1 MRAVLARPSEG
12 RVSLR
17 PRWKR
22 SGDPTDYGAS
32 PGRRGQDQLSEQLD
46 NDHPTPHVRRPLL
59 GRILGEKFNLLDS
72 KLEEALA
79 YQQEK
84 GGLLGEVLLH
94 LRLLREEHVLEA
106 LAHQFE
112 IAWMPQL
119 ETTHVDHELI
129 KKVPIAFCRRYRVLP
144 LRYEEGAILT
154 ASTDPLETVAL
165 DDLRL
170 LLGKPI
176 KPVLTTSVVLLAC
189 LNRAYDEIANP
200 AGAEQV
206 MEDIAANQSLDQ
218 LAHELDEPQD
228 LLDATDEAPII
239 RLVNSVLF
247 QAVRQRASDIH
258 FESFERGLVVRY
270 RIDGVL
276 YPVLTPPKHLQA
288 SIIAR
293 LKIMAGL
300 NIAEKRLP
308 QDGRFAIRTS
318 GKDVDLRVSVLP
330 TSHGERV
337 VLRLLEKENRLLN
350 LSEMGFSK
358 DRLAVIH
365 QLIQL
370 AHGIIL
376 VTGPTGSGKTT
387 TLYAALSHIN
397 APDKNI
403 ITVEDPVEYQ
413 LLGIGQMQ
421 VNPKINLSFAAGLRS
436 ILRQDPDVIMIGE
449 IRDRET
455 AEIAIHAS
463 LTGHLVFSTLHTND
477 AASAATRLI
486 DMGIEPFLV
495 ASSVVAVLA
504 QRLLRRI
511 CPDCKRPYAPS
522 EDELSRLDVAPG
534 SDVTLYRGAGCAACS
549 QTGYRGRTGIFEL
562 MVLNDEIRRL
572 IGGKA
577 DSTAIKHAALANGM
591 VTLKQEGTERVLQ
604 GQTTLEEVMRITQQE
619 IDV

>member
-1 MRAVLARPSEG
+1 MAN
-12 RVSLR
+12 
-17 PRWKR
+17 
-22 SGDPTDYGAS
+22 
-32 PGRRGQDQLSEQLD
+32 LSEPD
-46 NDHPTPHVRRPLL
+46 RMESNYGKPLL
-59 GRILGEKFNLLDS
+59 GRILGDKFNLPS
-72 KLEEALA
+72 AKLEEALA
-79 YQQEK
+79 YQREK
-84 GGLLGEVLLH
+84 GGRLGEALLH
-94 LRLLREEHVLEA
+94 LRALREEELLEG
-106 LAHQFE
+106 LAIQFGLP
-112 IAWMPQL
+112 WMPQL
-119 ETTHVDHELI
+119 DSTAIDHELI

-144 LRYEEGAILT
+144 LRHEGGVILV

-170 LLGKPI
+170 LLGKPV
-176 KPVLTTSVVLLAC
+176 KSVLTTGVSLLAR
-189 LNRAYDEIANP
+189 LNQIYDEAASP
-200 AGAEQV
+200 AGAEEV
-206 MEDIAANQSLDQ
+206 MEDIAASESLDQ

-276 YPVLTPPKHLQA
+276 YPVLTPPKRLQA

-293 LKIMAGL
+293 IKIMAGL

-358 DRLAVIH
+358 DRLSAIH

-421 VNPKINLSFAAGLRS
+421 VNPKINLSFATGLRS

-511 CPDCKRPYAPS
+511 CPDCKRSYQAS
-522 EDELSRLDVAPG
+522 AEELSRLDLAPG
-534 SDVTLYRGAGCAACS
+534 TAVTLYRGAGCAACS

-562 MVLNDEIRRL
+562 MIFDDDIRRL

-577 DSTAIKHAALANGM
+577 DSTAIKQAAVAKGM
-591 VTLKQEGTERVLQ
+591 VTLKQEGAERVLQ
-604 GQTTLEEVMRITQQE
+604 GHTTLEEVMRITQQE
-619 IDV
+619 IEV

>member
-1 MRAVLARPSEG
+1 MH
-12 RVSLR
+12 
-17 PRWKR
+17 
-22 SGDPTDYGAS
+22 DT
-32 PGRRGQDQLSEQLD
+32 PG
-46 NDHPTPHVRRPLL
+46 RPLL
-59 GRILGEKFNLLDS
+59 GAILEQKFGLPEA
-72 KLEEALA
+72 KL
-79 YQQEK
+79 
-84 GGLLGEVLLH
+84 
-94 LRLLREEHVLEA
+94 LEA
-106 LAHQFE
+106 LNIQQNKGGRLGEILLRLRAIEEDHLVQALALQFE
-112 IAWMPQL
+112 LPWLPQL
-119 ETTHVDHELI
+119 EVSQIDQEWI
-129 KKVPIAFCRRYRVLP
+129 KKVPIHFARRYRVLP
-144 LRYEEGAILT
+144 LKAEEGSVVVAT
-154 ASTDPLETVAL
+154 TDPLETAPL

-170 LLGKPI
+170 LLGLPV
-176 KPVLTTSVVLLAC
+176 KPVLTSGISLLAC
-189 LNRAYDEIANP
+189 LNRVYDEAASP

-206 MEDIAANQSLDQ
+206 MEDIAASENLDQ
-218 LAHELDEPQD
+218 LAYALDEPQD

-293 LKIMAGL
+293 LKILAGL

-308 QDGRFAIRTS
+308 QDGRFAIRTA

-330 TSHGERV
+330 TAHGERV
-337 VLRLLEKENRLLN
+337 VLRLLEKENKLLN
-350 LSEMGFSK
+350 LSEMGFSGE
-358 DRLAVIH
+358 RLGVIQ

-370 AHGIIL
+370 SHGILL

-387 TLYAALSHIN
+387 TLYAALSQIN

-403 ITVEDPVEYQ
+403 ITVEDPIEYQ

-421 VNPKINLSFAAGLRS
+421 VNPKINLTFAAGLRS

-504 QRLLRRI
+504 QRLVRKV
-511 CPDCKRPYAPS
+511 CKECRQAYHP
-522 EDELSRLDVAPG
+522 EDEELIRLGIVPPK
-534 SDVTLYRGAGCAACS
+534 TRPTFYRGAGCPACS
-549 QTGYRGRTGIFEL
+549 QTGYRGRTGIYEL
-562 MVLNDEIRRL
+562 LVMDDEIRRL
-572 IGGKA
+572 IGMKA
-577 DSTAIKHAALANGM
+577 DASAIKQAAVTKGM
-591 VTLKQEGTERVLQ
+591 ITLKDEGADKVFH
-604 GQTTLEEVMRITQQE
+604 GITTTEEVMRITQQE
-619 IDV
+619 VDI

>member
-1 MRAVLARPSEG
+1 MSEQDEPQRPN
-12 RVSLR
+12 VSVTR
-17 PRWKR
+17 PRLGEILREKFH
-22 SGDPTDYGAS
+22 
-32 PGRRGQDQLSEQLD
+32 LSEL
-46 NDHPTPHVRRPLL
+46 
-59 GRILGEKFNLLDS
+59 

-84 GGLLGEVLLH
+84 GGRLGEVLLH
-94 LRLLREEHVLEA
+94 LRILREEQVLEA
-106 LAHQFE
+106 LAQQFDMTW
-112 IAWMPQL
+112 IPHL
-119 ETTHVDHELI
+119 DSTHVDHEVI

-144 LRYEEGAILT
+144 MRDENGAILT
-154 ASTDPLETVAL
+154 ASSDPLETVAM

-176 KPVLTTSVVLLAC
+176 VPVLTSTVALLAR
-189 LNRAYDEIANP
+189 LNRAYDDIANP
-200 AGAEQV
+200 AGAEEV
-206 MEDIAANQSLDQ
+206 MEDIAANESLDQ

-308 QDGRFAIRTS
+308 QDGRFAIRTA

-358 DRLAVIH
+358 DRLVVIH

-387 TLYAALSHIN
+387 TLYAALTHIN
-397 APDKNI
+397 SPDKNI

-413 LLGIGQMQ
+413 LLGVGQMQ
-421 VNPKINLSFAAGLRS
+421 VNPKINLTFAAGLRS

-511 CPDCKRPYAPS
+511 CPDCKRPYRAS
-522 EDELSRLDVAPG
+522 EDELSRLDLPPG
-534 SDVTLYRGAGCAACS
+534 SAVTLYRGAGCAACS

-562 MVLNDEIRRL
+562 MVLDDDIRRL

-577 DSTAIKHAALANGM
+577 DSTAIKQTAIAKGM
-591 VTLKQEGTERVLQ
+591 VTLKQEGAERVIQ
-604 GQTTLEEVMRITQQE
+604 GHTTLEEVMRITQQE
-619 IDV
+619 IDVD

>member
-1 MRAVLARPSEG
+1 MDVKSTTDMNDAPVPSG
-12 RVSLR
+12 
-17 PRWKR
+17 
-22 SGDPTDYGAS
+22 YG
-32 PGRRGQDQLSEQLD
+32 
-46 NDHPTPHVRRPLL
+46 RPLL
-59 GRILGEKFNLLDS
+59 GRILGDKFNLLES

-79 YQQEK
+79 YQREK
-84 GGLLGEVLLH
+84 GGRLGEVLLH
-94 LRLLREEHVLEA
+94 LRLLREEELLEGLA
-106 LAHQFE
+106 LQFE
-112 IAWMPQL
+112 LPWVPQL
-119 ETTHVDHELI
+119 ETTNVDHEMI
-129 KKVPIAFCRRYRVLP
+129 KKVPIGFCRRYRVLP
-144 LRYEEGAILT
+144 LRHEEGSIIVAT
-154 ASTDPLETVAL
+154 TDPLETVAL

-176 KPVLTTSVVLLAC
+176 KPVLTTGVALLAC
-189 LNRAYDEIANP
+189 LNRVYDEVASP

-206 MEDIAANQSLDQ
+206 MEDIAASENLDQ

-308 QDGRFAIRTS
+308 QDGRFAIRTA

-350 LSEMGFSK
+350 LTEMGFSGE
-358 DRLAVIH
+358 RLSAIH

-387 TLYAALSHIN
+387 TLYAALSQIN

-504 QRLLRRI
+504 QRLLRKI
-511 CPDCKRPYAPS
+511 CPECKRPYKAS
-522 EDELSRLDVAPG
+522 AEELSRLELPPSSSA
-534 SDVTLYRGAGCAACS
+534 TLYRGAGCAACS

-562 MVLNDEIRRL
+562 LVLDDEVRRL
-572 IGGKA
+572 IGAKA
-577 DSTAIKHAALANGM
+577 DSSAIKQAAIAKGM
-591 VTLKQEGTERVLQ
+591 VTLKQEGAEKVVQ

-619 IDV
+619 IEI

>member
-1 MRAVLARPSEG
+1 MQ
-12 RVSLR
+12 
-17 PRWKR
+17 
-22 SGDPTDYGAS
+22 DN
-32 PGRRGQDQLSEQLD
+32 PG
-46 NDHPTPHVRRPLL
+46 RPLL
-59 GRILGEKFNLLDS
+59 GAILEHKFALPEA
-72 KLEEALA
+72 KL
-79 YQQEK
+79 
-84 GGLLGEVLLH
+84 
-94 LRLLREEHVLEA
+94 LEA
-106 LAHQFE
+106 LNIQQNKGGRLGEILIRLRAIDEDQLTQALALQFE
-112 IAWMPQL
+112 LPWLPQL
-119 ETTHVDHELI
+119 EVSQVDQEWI
-129 KKVPIAFCRRYRVLP
+129 KKVPIHFARRYRVLP
-144 LRYEEGAILT
+144 LKAEEGSVVVAT
-154 ASTDPLETVAL
+154 TDPLETAPL

-170 LLGKPI
+170 LFGLPV
-176 KPVLTTSVVLLAC
+176 KPVLTSGISLLAC
-189 LNRAYDEIANP
+189 LNRVYDEAASP

-206 MEDIAANQSLDQ
+206 MEDIAAAENLDQ
-218 LAHELDEPQD
+218 LAYALDEPQD

-239 RLVNSVLF
+239 RLINSVLF

-293 LKIMAGL
+293 LKILAGL

-308 QDGRFAIRTS
+308 QDGRFTIRTA

-330 TSHGERV
+330 TAHGERV
-337 VLRLLEKENRLLN
+337 VLRLLEKENKLLN
-350 LSEMGFSK
+350 LSEMGFSS
-358 DRLAVIH
+358 DRLGVIQ

-370 AHGIIL
+370 THGIIL

-387 TLYAALSHIN
+387 TLYAALSQIN

-403 ITVEDPVEYQ
+403 ITVEDPIEYQ
-413 LLGIGQMQ
+413 LLGVGQMQ
-421 VNPKINLSFAAGLRS
+421 VNPKINLTFAAGLRS

-504 QRLLRRI
+504 QRLVRKV
-511 CPDCKRPYAPS
+511 CKDCRQAYHP
-522 EDELSRLDVAPG
+522 EDEELIRLGIVPPK
-534 SDVTLYRGAGCAACS
+534 TRPTFYRGTGCAACS
-549 QTGYRGRTGIFEL
+549 QTGYRGRTGIYEL
-562 MVLNDEIRRL
+562 LVMDDEVRRL
-572 IGGKA
+572 IGAKA
-577 DSTAIKHAALANGM
+577 DATAIKQVAVAKGM
-591 VTLKQEGTERVLQ
+591 ITLKDDGADKVFH
-604 GQTTLEEVMRITQQE
+604 GVTTTEEVMRITQQE
-619 IDV
+619 VEI

>member
-1 MRAVLARPSEG
+1 
-12 RVSLR
+12 
-17 PRWKR
+17 
-22 SGDPTDYGAS
+22 
-32 PGRRGQDQLSEQLD
+32 
-46 NDHPTPHVRRPLL
+46 L
-59 GRILGEKFNLLDS
+59 GRILGDKFNLPSS

-79 YQQEK
+79 YQREK
-84 GGLLGEVLLH
+84 GGRLGEALLH
-94 LRLLREEHVLEA
+94 LRALREEELLEG
-106 LAHQFE
+106 LAIQFE
-112 IAWMPQL
+112 LPWMPQL
-119 ETTHVDHELI
+119 DSASVDHELI
-129 KKVPIAFCRRYRVLP
+129 RKVPIAFCRRYRVLP
-144 LRYEEGAILT
+144 LRHEGGIILV
-154 ASTDPLETVAL
+154 AFTDPLETVAL

-170 LLGKPI
+170 LLGKPV
-176 KPVLTTSVVLLAC
+176 KPVLTTGVSLLAR
-189 LNRAYDEIANP
+189 LNHVYDEAASP
-200 AGAEQV
+200 AGAEEV
-206 MEDIAANQSLDQ
+206 MEDIAASESLDQ

-276 YPVLTPPKHLQA
+276 YPVLTPPKRLQA

-293 LKIMAGL
+293 MKIMAGL

-308 QDGRFAIRTS
+308 QDGRFAIRTA

-350 LSEMGFSK
+350 LSEMGFPK
-358 DRLAVIH
+358 ERLSAIH

-421 VNPKINLSFAAGLRS
+421 VNPKINLTFATGLRS

-511 CPDCKRPYAPS
+511 CPDCKRSYRPS
-522 EDELSRLDVAPG
+522 GEELSRLDLPPDSG
-534 SDVTLYRGAGCAACS
+534 IMLYRGAGCAACS

-562 MVLNDEIRRL
+562 MVFDDDIRRL

-577 DSTAIKHAALANGM
+577 DSTAIKQAAVAKGM
-591 VTLKQEGTERVLQ
+591 VTLKQEGIERVLH
-604 GQTTLEEVMRITQQE
+604 GHTTLEEVMRITQQE
-619 IDV
+619 IEV

>member
-1 MRAVLARPSEG
+1 MQNN
-12 RVSLR
+12 
-17 PRWKR
+17 
-22 SGDPTDYGAS
+22 
-32 PGRRGQDQLSEQLD
+32 PG
-46 NDHPTPHVRRPLL
+46 RPLL
-59 GRILGEKFNLLDS
+59 GAILEQKFALPEA
-72 KLEEALA
+72 KL
-79 YQQEK
+79 
-84 GGLLGEVLLH
+84 
-94 LRLLREEHVLEA
+94 LEA
-106 LAHQFE
+106 LNIQQNKGGRLGEILIRLRAIEEDQLIQALAFQFE
-112 IAWMPQL
+112 LPWLPQL
-119 ETTHVDHELI
+119 EAGQVDQEWI
-129 KKVPIAFCRRYRVLP
+129 KKVPIHFARRYRVLP
-144 LRYEEGAILT
+144 LKTEEGSVIVAT
-154 ASTDPLETVAL
+154 TDPLETVPL

-170 LLGKPI
+170 LLGLPVKPI
-176 KPVLTTSVVLLAC
+176 LTSGISLLAC
-189 LNRAYDEIANP
+189 LNRVYDEAASP
-200 AGAEQV
+200 AGAEKV
-206 MEDIAANQSLDQ
+206 MEDIAANDNLEQ
-218 LAHELDEPQD
+218 LAYALDEPQD

-293 LKIMAGL
+293 LKILAGL

-308 QDGRFAIRTS
+308 QDGRFTIRTA

-330 TSHGERV
+330 TAHGERV
-337 VLRLLEKENRLLN
+337 VLRLLEKENKLLN
-350 LSEMGFSK
+350 LSEMGFSA
-358 DRLAVIH
+358 DRLGVIQ

-370 AHGIIL
+370 SHGIIL

-387 TLYAALSHIN
+387 TLYAALSQIN

-403 ITVEDPVEYQ
+403 ITVEDPIEYQ

-421 VNPKINLSFAAGLRS
+421 VNPKINLTFAAGLRS

-504 QRLLRRI
+504 QRLVRRV
-511 CPDCKRPYAPS
+511 CKDCRQAYPPDDEELIRLGIVPPKARPMF
-522 EDELSRLDVAPG
+522 
-534 SDVTLYRGAGCAACS
+534 YRGTGCAACS
-549 QTGYRGRTGIFEL
+549 QTGYRGRTGIYEL
-562 MVLNDEIRRL
+562 LVMDDEIRRL
-572 IGGKA
+572 IGAKA
-577 DSTAIKHAALANGM
+577 DSTAIKQAAVSKGM
-591 VTLKQEGTERVLQ
+591 ITLKDDGADKVFH
-604 GQTTLEEVMRITQQE
+604 GITTTEEVMRITQQE
-619 IDV
+619 VEI

>member
-1 MRAVLARPSEG
+1 MQ
-12 RVSLR
+12 
-17 PRWKR
+17 
-22 SGDPTDYGAS
+22 DN
-32 PGRRGQDQLSEQLD
+32 PG
-46 NDHPTPHVRRPLL
+46 RPLL
-59 GRILGEKFNLLDS
+59 GAILEKKFGLPEA
-72 KLEEALA
+72 KL
-79 YQQEK
+79 
-84 GGLLGEVLLH
+84 
-94 LRLLREEHVLEA
+94 LEA
-106 LAHQFE
+106 LNIQQNKGGRLGEILIRLRAIDEDQLIQALALQFE
-112 IAWMPQL
+112 LPWLPQL
-119 ETTHVDHELI
+119 EVSQVDQEWI
-129 KKVPIAFCRRYRVLP
+129 KKVPIHFARRYRVLP
-144 LRYEEGAILT
+144 LKAEEGSVTVAT
-154 ASTDPLETVAL
+154 TDPLETIPL

-170 LLGKPI
+170 LLGLPVR
-176 KPVLTTSVVLLAC
+176 PVLTSGISLLAC
-189 LNRAYDEIANP
+189 LNRVYDEAASP

-206 MEDIAANQSLDQ
+206 MEDIAANENLEQ
-218 LAHELDEPQD
+218 LAYALDEPQD

-293 LKIMAGL
+293 LKILAGL

-308 QDGRFAIRTS
+308 QDGRFTIRTA

-330 TSHGERV
+330 TAHGERV
-337 VLRLLEKENRLLN
+337 VLRLLEKENKLLN
-350 LSEMGFSK
+350 LFEMGFSP
-358 DRLAVIH
+358 DRLNVIQ

-370 AHGIIL
+370 SHGIIL

-403 ITVEDPVEYQ
+403 ITVEDPIEYQ

-421 VNPKINLSFAAGLRS
+421 VNPKINLTFAAGLRS

-449 IRDRET
+449 IRDLET

-495 ASSVVAVLA
+495 SSSVVAVLA
-504 QRLLRRI
+504 QRLVRKV
-511 CPDCKRPYAPS
+511 CKNCRQAYQP
-522 EDELSRLDVAPG
+522 EDEELIRLGIVPPKMHPIF
-534 SDVTLYRGAGCAACS
+534 YRGPGCAACS
-549 QTGYRGRTGIFEL
+549 QTGYRGRTGIYEL
-562 MVLNDEIRRL
+562 MVMDDEIRRL
-572 IGGKA
+572 IGAKA
-577 DSTAIKHAALANGM
+577 DATAIKQAAIAKGM
-591 VTLKQEGTERVLQ
+591 ITLKDDGADKVFH
-604 GQTTLEEVMRITQQE
+604 GITTTEEVMRITQQDVE
-619 IDV
+619 I

>member
-1 MRAVLARPSEG
+1 MQNN
-12 RVSLR
+12 
-17 PRWKR
+17 
-22 SGDPTDYGAS
+22 SG
-32 PGRRGQDQLSEQLD
+32 
-46 NDHPTPHVRRPLL
+46 RPLL
-59 GRILGEKFNLLDS
+59 GAILEQQFALPEA
-72 KLEEALA
+72 KL
-79 YQQEK
+79 
-84 GGLLGEVLLH
+84 
-94 LRLLREEHVLEA
+94 LEA
-106 LAHQFE
+106 LNIQQNKGGRLGEILIRLRAIDEDQLIQALAFQFDLP
-112 IAWMPQL
+112 WLPQL
-119 ETTHVDHELI
+119 EAGQVDQEWI
-129 KKVPIAFCRRYRVLP
+129 KKVPIHFARRYRVLP
-144 LRYEEGAILT
+144 LKAEEGSVIVAT
-154 ASTDPLETVAL
+154 TDPLETMPL

-170 LLGKPI
+170 LLGLPVKPI
-176 KPVLTTSVVLLAC
+176 LTSGISLLAC
-189 LNRAYDEIANP
+189 LNRVYDEAASP

-206 MEDIAANQSLDQ
+206 MEDIAANENLEQ
-218 LAHELDEPQD
+218 LAYTLDEPQD

-239 RLVNSVLF
+239 RLINSVLF

-293 LKIMAGL
+293 LKILAGL

-308 QDGRFAIRTS
+308 QDGRFTIRTA

-330 TSHGERV
+330 TAHGERV
-337 VLRLLEKENRLLN
+337 VLRLLEKENKLLI
-350 LSEMGFSK
+350 LSEMGFSA
-358 DRLAVIH
+358 DRLSTIQ

-370 AHGIIL
+370 THGIIL

-387 TLYAALSHIN
+387 TLYAALSQIN

-403 ITVEDPVEYQ
+403 ITVEDPIEYQ

-421 VNPKINLSFAAGLRS
+421 VNPKINLTFAAGLRS

-504 QRLLRRI
+504 QRLVRRV
-511 CPDCKRPYAPS
+511 CKDCRQAYHPD
-522 EDELSRLDVAPG
+522 DEELIRLGIVPPK
-534 SDVTLYRGAGCAACS
+534 TPPTFYRGTGCAACS
-549 QTGYRGRTGIFEL
+549 QTGYRGRTGIYEL
-562 MVLNDEIRRL
+562 LVMDDEVRRL
-572 IGGKA
+572 IGAKA
-577 DSTAIKHAALANGM
+577 DSTAIKQAAISKGM
-591 VTLKQEGTERVLQ
+591 ITLKDDGADKVFH
-604 GQTTLEEVMRITQQE
+604 GITTTEEVMRITQQE
-619 IDV
+619 VEI

>member
-1 MRAVLARPSEG
+1 MSESVTHDQGPS
-12 RVSLR
+12 S
-17 PRWKR
+17 
-22 SGDPTDYGAS
+22 YG
-32 PGRRGQDQLSEQLD
+32 
-46 NDHPTPHVRRPLL
+46 RPLL
-59 GRILGEKFNLLDS
+59 GRILSDTFNLPSAKLD
-72 KLEEALA
+72 EALA
-79 YQQEK
+79 YQREK
-84 GGLLGEVLLH
+84 GGRLGEVLVRLH
-94 LRLLREEHVLEA
+94 MLREEELLEG
-106 LAHQFE
+106 LAQQFE
-112 IAWMPQL
+112 LPWAPQL
-119 ETTHVDHELI
+119 ESTQIDHELI

-144 LRYEEGAILT
+144 LRHENGTILV
-154 ASTDPLETVAL
+154 ASSDPLETVAF

-170 LLGKPI
+170 LLGTPI
-176 KPVLTTSVVLLAC
+176 TPVLTTGVSLLAC
-189 LNRAYDEIANP
+189 LNRAYDEIASP
-200 AGAEQV
+200 TGAEKV
-206 MEDIAANQSLDQ
+206 MEDIAASESLDQ

-276 YPVLTPPKHLQA
+276 YPVLTPPKHLQP

-350 LSEMGFSK
+350 LSEMGFSGE
-358 DRLAVIH
+358 RLSAIH

-370 AHGIIL
+370 AHGIVL

-511 CPDCKRPYAPS
+511 CSDCKRPYNAS
-522 EDELSRLDVAPG
+522 ADELDRLGLPPG
-534 SDVTLYRGAGCAACS
+534 TNQTLYRGAGCPACS

-562 MVLNDEIRRL
+562 MILDDEIRRL
-572 IGGKA
+572 IGTKA
-577 DSTAIKHAALANGM
+577 DSSAIKQAAIANGM
-591 VTLKQEGTERVLQ
+591 VTLKQEGAERVIQ
-604 GQTTLEEVMRITQQE
+604 GHTTMEEVMRITQQE
-619 IDV
+619 IEV

>member
-1 MRAVLARPSEG
+1 
-12 RVSLR
+12 VSR
-17 PRWKR
+17 INEK
-22 SGDPTDYGAS
+22 G
-32 PGRRGQDQLSEQLD
+32 PGKPQRNEKPVTKQ
-46 NDHPTPHVRRPLL
+46 TPVTRPLL
-59 GRILGEKFNLLDS
+59 GAILEQKFGLS
-72 KLEEALA
+72 EAKL
-79 YQQEK
+79 
-84 GGLLGEVLLH
+84 
-94 LRLLREEHVLEA
+94 LEA
-106 LAHQFE
+106 LNIQQTKGGRLGEALLKIRAIEEDLLLQALAMQFE
-112 IAWMPQL
+112 MPWL
-119 ETTHVDHELI
+119 PHLDVAHINHEWI
-129 KKVPIAFCRRYRVLP
+129 KKVPIHFARRYRVLP
-144 LRYEEGAILT
+144 LKVDDGAIIVAT
-154 ASTDPLETVAL
+154 TDPLETAAL

-170 LLGKPI
+170 LLGMPI
-176 KPVLTTSVVLLAC
+176 KAVLTGAMSLMSC
-189 LNRAYDEIANP
+189 LNRAYDEAASP
-200 AGAEQV
+200 TGAEEV
-206 MEDIAANQSLDQ
+206 MEDIAASENLDKI
-218 LAHELDEPQD
+218 AHELDEPQD

-276 YPVLTPPKHLQA
+276 YPILTPPKHLQS

-293 LKIMAGL
+293 LKIMAAL

-308 QDGRFAIRTS
+308 QDGRFAIRTA

-350 LSEMGFSK
+350 LSEMGFSPE
-358 DRLAVIH
+358 RLHTIQ
-365 QLIQL
+365 QLIRL
-370 AHGIIL
+370 THGILL

-387 TLYAALSHIN
+387 TLYAALSEIN

-421 VNPKINLSFAAGLRS
+421 VNPKINLTFAAGLRS

-504 QRLLRRI
+504 QRLIRKV
-511 CPDCKRPYAPS
+511 CPDCKQAYQPD
-522 EDELSRLDVAPG
+522 DEELIRLGVVPG
-534 SDVTLYRGAGCAACS
+534 KTKPTFYRGVGCPACT
-549 QTGYRGRTGIFEL
+549 QTGYRGRTGIHEL
-562 MVLNDEIRRL
+562 LVLDDEVRRL
-572 IGGKA
+572 IGNKA
-577 DSTAIKHAALANGM
+577 DAAAIRQAAVSRGM
-591 VTLKQEGTERVLQ
+591 VLLKEEAAEKIFAGI
-604 GQTTLEEVMRITQQE
+604 TTTEEVMRMTQQE
-619 IDV
+619 VEV

>member
-1 MRAVLARPSEG
+1 M
-12 RVSLR
+12 
-17 PRWKR
+17 
-22 SGDPTDYGAS
+22 
-32 PGRRGQDQLSEQLD
+32 QDNLG
-46 NDHPTPHVRRPLL
+46 RPLL
-59 GRILGEKFNLLDS
+59 GAILEQKFALS
-72 KLEEALA
+72 EAKL
-79 YQQEK
+79 
-84 GGLLGEVLLH
+84 
-94 LRLLREEHVLEA
+94 LEA
-106 LAHQFE
+106 LNIQQNKGGRLGEILIRLHVIDEDQLTQALALQFE
-112 IAWMPQL
+112 LPWLPQL
-119 ETTHVDHELI
+119 EASQVDQEWI
-129 KKVPIAFCRRYRVLP
+129 KKVPIHFARRYRVLP
-144 LRYEEGAILT
+144 LKAEEGSVVVAT
-154 ASTDPLETVAL
+154 TDPLETMPL

-170 LLGKPI
+170 LLGLPV
-176 KPVLTTSVVLLAC
+176 KPVLTSGISLLAC
-189 LNRAYDEIANP
+189 LNQVYDEAASP
-200 AGAEQV
+200 TGAEQV
-206 MEDIAANQSLDQ
+206 MEDIAASENLEQ
-218 LAHELDEPQD
+218 LAHALDEPQD

-293 LKIMAGL
+293 LKILAGL

-308 QDGRFAIRTS
+308 QDGRFTIRTA

-330 TSHGERV
+330 TAHGERV
-337 VLRLLEKENRLLN
+337 VLRLLEKENKLLN
-350 LSEMGFSK
+350 LSEMGFSP
-358 DRLAVIH
+358 DRLGAIQ

-387 TLYAALSHIN
+387 TLYAALSQIN

-403 ITVEDPVEYQ
+403 ITVEDPIEYQ

-421 VNPKINLSFAAGLRS
+421 VNPKINLTFAAGLRS

-504 QRLLRRI
+504 QRLVRKV
-511 CPDCKRPYAPS
+511 CKDCREAYRP
-522 EDELSRLDVAPG
+522 EDEELIRLGIVPPK
-534 SDVTLYRGAGCAACS
+534 VRPTFYRGVGCAACS
-549 QTGYRGRTGIFEL
+549 QTGYRGRTGIYEL
-562 MVLNDEIRRL
+562 MVLDDEIRRL
-572 IGGKA
+572 IGAKA
-577 DSTAIKHAALANGM
+577 DATAIKQAAIGKGM
-591 VTLKQEGTERVLQ
+591 ITLKDDGADKVFH
-604 GQTTLEEVMRITQQE
+604 GVTTTEEVMRITQQE
-619 IDV
+619 VEI

>member
-1 MRAVLARPSEG
+1 
-12 RVSLR
+12 
-17 PRWKR
+17 
-22 SGDPTDYGAS
+22 
-32 PGRRGQDQLSEQLD
+32 
-46 NDHPTPHVRRPLL
+46 LL
-59 GRILGEKFNLLDS
+59 G
-72 KLEEALA
+72 
-79 YQQEK
+79 
-84 GGLLGEVLLH
+84 
-94 LRLLREEHVLEA
+94 
-106 LAHQFE
+106 
-112 IAWMPQL
+112 
-119 ETTHVDHELI
+119 
-129 KKVPIAFCRRYRVLP
+129 LP
-144 LRYEEGAILT
+144 
-154 ASTDPLETVAL
+154 V
-165 DDLRL
+165 
-170 LLGKPI
+170 
-176 KPVLTTSVVLLAC
+176 KPVLTSSLSLLAC
-189 LNRAYDEIANP
+189 LNRVYDEAASP

-206 MEDIAANQSLDQ
+206 MDDIAASESLDQ
-218 LAHELDEPQD
+218 IAHELDEPQD

-293 LKIMAGL
+293 LKIMASL

-308 QDGRFAIRTS
+308 QDGRFRIRTA

-350 LSEMGFSK
+350 LAEMGFSQ
-358 DRLAVIH
+358 DRLGIIQ

-370 AHGIIL
+370 SHGIIL

-387 TLYAALSHIN
+387 TLYAALTHIN

-413 LLGIGQMQ
+413 LLGVGQMQ
-421 VNPKINLSFAAGLRS
+421 VNPKINLTFAAGLRS

-504 QRLLRRI
+504 QRLLRQV
-511 CPDCKRPYAPS
+511 CSDCKQPYHPDDEELIRLGIVPPRVRP
-522 EDELSRLDVAPG
+522 
-534 SDVTLYRGAGCAACS
+534 TFYRGAGCPACA

-562 MVLNDEIRRL
+562 LVLDDEIRRL
-572 IGGKA
+572 IGNKA
-577 DSTAIKHAALANGM
+577 DSASIRQAAMAKGM
-591 VTLKQEGTERVLQ
+591 VTLKDEGAEKVFHGVTTTEEL
-604 GQTTLEEVMRITQQE
+604 MRITQQE
-619 IDV
+619 VEI

>member
-1 MRAVLARPSEG
+1 MSELDEHQHPT
-12 RVSLR
+12 VSVTR
-17 PRWKR
+17 PRLGEILREKFH
-22 SGDPTDYGAS
+22 
-32 PGRRGQDQLSEQLD
+32 LSEL
-46 NDHPTPHVRRPLL
+46 
-59 GRILGEKFNLLDS
+59 
-72 KLEEALA
+72 KLAEALA

-84 GGLLGEVLLH
+84 GGRLGEVLLH
-94 LRLLREEHVLEA
+94 LRILREEQVLEA
-106 LAHQFE
+106 LAQQFDMTW
-112 IAWMPQL
+112 IPHL
-119 ETTHVDHELI
+119 DSTHVDHEVI

-144 LRYEEGAILT
+144 LRDENGAILT
-154 ASTDPLETVAL
+154 ASSDPLETVAM

-176 KPVLTTSVVLLAC
+176 APVLTSTVALLAR
-189 LNRAYDEIANP
+189 LNRAYDDIANP
-200 AGAEQV
+200 AGAEEV
-206 MEDIAANQSLDQ
+206 MEDIAANESLDQ

-308 QDGRFAIRTS
+308 QDGRFAIRTA

-358 DRLAVIH
+358 ERLAVIH

-387 TLYAALSHIN
+387 TLYAALTHIN
-397 APDKNI
+397 SPDKNI

-413 LLGIGQMQ
+413 LLGVGQMQ
-421 VNPKINLSFAAGLRS
+421 VNPKINLTFAAGLRS

-511 CPDCKRPYAPS
+511 CPDCKRPYRAS
-522 EDELSRLDVAPG
+522 EDELSRLDLPPG
-534 SDVTLYRGAGCAACS
+534 SAVTLYRGAGCAACS
-549 QTGYRGRTGIFEL
+549 QTGYRGRIGIFEL
-562 MVLNDEIRRL
+562 MVLDDDIRRL

-577 DSTAIKHAALANGM
+577 DSTAIKQTAIAKGM
-591 VTLKQEGTERVLQ
+591 VTLKQEGAERVIQ

-619 IDV
+619 IDVD

>member
-1 MRAVLARPSEG
+1 MQ
-12 RVSLR
+12 
-17 PRWKR
+17 
-22 SGDPTDYGAS
+22 DN
-32 PGRRGQDQLSEQLD
+32 PG
-46 NDHPTPHVRRPLL
+46 RPLL
-59 GRILGEKFNLLDS
+59 GAILEHQFALPEA
-72 KLEEALA
+72 KL
-79 YQQEK
+79 
-84 GGLLGEVLLH
+84 
-94 LRLLREEHVLEA
+94 LEA
-106 LAHQFE
+106 LNIQQNKGGRLGEILIRLRAIDEDQLTQALALQFE
-112 IAWMPQL
+112 LPWLPQL
-119 ETTHVDHELI
+119 EISQVDQEWI
-129 KKVPIAFCRRYRVLP
+129 KKVPIHFARRYRVLP
-144 LRYEEGAILT
+144 LKAEEGSVVVAT
-154 ASTDPLETVAL
+154 TDPLETAPL

-170 LLGKPI
+170 LLGLPV
-176 KPVLTTSVVLLAC
+176 KPVLTSGISLLAC
-189 LNRAYDEIANP
+189 LNRVYDEAASP

-206 MEDIAANQSLDQ
+206 MEDIAANENLDQ
-218 LAHELDEPQD
+218 LAYALDEPQD

-239 RLVNSVLF
+239 RLINSVLF

-293 LKIMAGL
+293 LKILAGL

-308 QDGRFAIRTS
+308 QDGRFTIRTA

-330 TSHGERV
+330 TAHGERV
-337 VLRLLEKENRLLN
+337 VLRLLEKENKLLN
-350 LSEMGFSK
+350 LSEMGFSS
-358 DRLAVIH
+358 DRLGVIQ

-370 AHGIIL
+370 THGIML

-387 TLYAALSHIN
+387 TLYAALSQIN

-403 ITVEDPVEYQ
+403 ITVEDPIEYQ

-421 VNPKINLSFAAGLRS
+421 VNPKINLTFAAGLRS

-504 QRLLRRI
+504 QRLVRKV
-511 CPDCKRPYAPS
+511 CKDCRQAYHP
-522 EDELSRLDVAPG
+522 EDEELIRLGIVPPK
-534 SDVTLYRGAGCAACS
+534 TRPTFYRGPGCAACS
-549 QTGYRGRTGIFEL
+549 QTGYRGRTGIYEL
-562 MVLNDEIRRL
+562 LVMDDEVRRL
-572 IGGKA
+572 IGAKA
-577 DSTAIKHAALANGM
+577 DATAIKQVAVAKGM
-591 VTLKQEGTERVLQ
+591 ITLKDDGADKVFH
-604 GQTTLEEVMRITQQE
+604 GVTTTEEVMRITQQE
-619 IDV
+619 VEI

>member
-1 MRAVLARPSEG
+1 MT
-12 RVSLR
+12 
-17 PRWKR
+17 K
-22 SGDPTDYGAS
+22 
-32 PGRRGQDQLSEQLD
+32 
-46 NDHPTPHVRRPLL
+46 HTPVTRPLL
-59 GRILGEKFNLLDS
+59 GAILEQKFGLS
-72 KLEEALA
+72 EAKL
-79 YQQEK
+79 
-84 GGLLGEVLLH
+84 
-94 LRLLREEHVLEA
+94 LEA
-106 LAHQFE
+106 LNLQQTKGGRLGEALLKIRALEEDLLLQALAMQFE
-112 IAWMPQL
+112 MPWLPHLDVAQ
-119 ETTHVDHELI
+119 VDHELI
-129 KKVPIAFCRRYRVLP
+129 KKVPIHFARRYRVLP
-144 LRYEEGAILT
+144 MKVDDGAIVV
-154 ASTDPLETVAL
+154 AATDPLETAAL

-170 LLGKPI
+170 LLGMPVKA
-176 KPVLTTSVVLLAC
+176 VLTTTMSLMTC
-189 LNRAYDEIANP
+189 LNRAYDEASSP
-200 AGAEQV
+200 TGAEQV
-206 MEDIAANQSLDQ
+206 MEDIAASEDLGKI
-218 LAHELDEPQD
+218 AHELDEPQD

-276 YPVLTPPKHLQA
+276 YPILTPPKHLQS

-308 QDGRFAIRTS
+308 QDGRFAIRTA

-350 LSEMGFSK
+350 LSEMGFAP
-358 DRLAVIH
+358 DRLRTIQ
-365 QLIQL
+365 QLIHL
-370 AHGIIL
+370 THGILL

-387 TLYAALSHIN
+387 TLYAALSEIN

-421 VNPKINLSFAAGLRS
+421 VNPKINLTFAAGLRS

-504 QRLLRRI
+504 QRLIRKV
-511 CPDCKRPYAPS
+511 CPDCKQSYQPD
-522 EDELSRLDVAPG
+522 DEELIRLGVVPAKTKP
-534 SDVTLYRGAGCAACS
+534 TFYRGSGCPACT
-549 QTGYRGRTGIFEL
+549 QTGYRGRTGIHEL
-562 MVLNDEIRRL
+562 LVLDDEIRRL
-572 IGGKA
+572 IGNKA
-577 DSTAIKHAALANGM
+577 DAAAIRQAAVSRGM
-591 VTLKQEGTERVLQ
+591 VLLKEEAAEKIFAGI
-604 GQTTLEEVMRITQQE
+604 TTTEEVMRMTQQE
-619 IDV
+619 VEV

>member
-1 MRAVLARPSEG
+1 MT
-12 RVSLR
+12 
-17 PRWKR
+17 K
-22 SGDPTDYGAS
+22 
-32 PGRRGQDQLSEQLD
+32 Q
-46 NDHPTPHVRRPLL
+46 TPVTRPLL
-59 GRILGEKFNLLDS
+59 GAILEQKFGLS
-72 KLEEALA
+72 EAKL
-79 YQQEK
+79 
-84 GGLLGEVLLH
+84 
-94 LRLLREEHVLEA
+94 LEA
-106 LAHQFE
+106 LNIQQTKGGRLGEALLKIRAIEEDLLLQALAMQFE
-112 IAWMPQL
+112 MPWLPHLDVAQ
-119 ETTHVDHELI
+119 VDHEWI
-129 KKVPIAFCRRYRVLP
+129 KKVPIHFARRYRVLP
-144 LRYEEGAILT
+144 LKVDDGAIIVAT
-154 ASTDPLETVAL
+154 TDPLETAAL

-170 LLGKPI
+170 LLGMPI
-176 KPVLTTSVVLLAC
+176 KAVLTGTMSLMSC
-189 LNRAYDEIANP
+189 LNRAYDEAASP
-200 AGAEQV
+200 TGAEQV
-206 MEDIAANQSLDQ
+206 MEDIAASENLDKI
-218 LAHELDEPQD
+218 AHELDEPQD

-276 YPVLTPPKHLQA
+276 YPILTPPKHLQS

-293 LKIMAGL
+293 LKIMAAL

-308 QDGRFAIRTS
+308 QDGRFAIRTA

-350 LSEMGFSK
+350 LTEMGFSPE
-358 DRLAVIH
+358 RLHTIQ
-365 QLIQL
+365 QLIRL
-370 AHGIIL
+370 THGILL

-387 TLYAALSHIN
+387 TLYAALSEIN

-421 VNPKINLSFAAGLRS
+421 VNPKINLTFAAGLRS

-504 QRLLRRI
+504 QRLIRKV
-511 CPDCKRPYAPS
+511 CPDCKQAYQPD
-522 EDELSRLDVAPG
+522 DEELIRLGVVPG
-534 SDVTLYRGAGCAACS
+534 KAKPTFYRGTGCPACT
-549 QTGYRGRTGIFEL
+549 QTGYRGRTGIHEL
-562 MVLNDEIRRL
+562 LVFDDEVRRL
-572 IGGKA
+572 IGNKA
-577 DSTAIKHAALANGM
+577 DAAAIRQAAVSRGM
-591 VTLKQEGTERVLQ
+591 VLLKEEAAEKIFAGI
-604 GQTTLEEVMRITQQE
+604 TTTEEVMRMTQQE
-619 IDV
+619 VEV

>member
-1 MRAVLARPSEG
+1 MSEQDEPQQPT
-12 RVSLR
+12 VSVTR
-17 PRWKR
+17 PR
-22 SGDPTDYGAS
+22 
-32 PGRRGQDQLSEQLD
+32 
-46 NDHPTPHVRRPLL
+46 
-59 GRILGEKFNLLDS
+59 LGEILRAKFHLPEL

-84 GGLLGEVLLH
+84 GGRLGDVLLH
-94 LRLLREEHVLEA
+94 LRALREEQVLEA
-106 LAHQFE
+106 LAQQFDMT
-112 IAWMPQL
+112 WVPHL
-119 ETTHVDHELI
+119 DTTHVDHEVI
-129 KKVPIAFCRRYRVLP
+129 KRVPIAFCRRYRVLP
-144 LRYEEGAILT
+144 LRDENGAILT
-154 ASTDPLETVAL
+154 ATTDPLETVAL

-170 LLGKPI
+170 LLGRPI
-176 KPVLTTSVVLLAC
+176 APLLTSTVALLAR
-189 LNRAYDEIANP
+189 LNRAYDDIANP
-200 AGAEQV
+200 AGAEEV
-206 MEDIAANQSLDQ
+206 MEDIAANESLDQ

-258 FESFERGLVVRY
+258 FESFERGLVIRY

-276 YPVLTPPKHLQA
+276 YPVLTPPKHLQP

-308 QDGRFAIRTS
+308 QDGRFAIRTA

-358 DRLAVIH
+358 ERLTVIH

-370 AHGIIL
+370 AHGIML

-387 TLYAALSHIN
+387 TLYAALTHIN
-397 APDKNI
+397 SPDKNI

-413 LLGIGQMQ
+413 LLGVGQMQ
-421 VNPKINLSFAAGLRS
+421 VNPKINLTFAAGLRS

-511 CPDCKRPYAPS
+511 CPDCKRPYRAS
-522 EDELSRLDVAPG
+522 EEELSRLDLPPG
-534 SDVTLYRGAGCAACS
+534 AAVTLYRGAGCAACS

-562 MVLNDEIRRL
+562 MVLDDDIRRL

-577 DSTAIKHAALANGM
+577 DSTAIKQTAIAKGM
-591 VTLKQEGTERVLQ
+591 VTLKQEGAERVIQ
-604 GQTTLEEVMRITQQE
+604 GHTTLEEVMRITQQE
-619 IDV
+619 IDVD

>member
-1 MRAVLARPSEG
+1 MSEQDEPQQPT
-12 RVSLR
+12 VSVTR
-17 PRWKR
+17 PR
-22 SGDPTDYGAS
+22 
-32 PGRRGQDQLSEQLD
+32 
-46 NDHPTPHVRRPLL
+46 
-59 GRILGEKFNLLDS
+59 LGEILRAKFHLPEL

-84 GGLLGEVLLH
+84 GGRLGDVLLH
-94 LRLLREEHVLEA
+94 LRALREEQVLEA
-106 LAHQFE
+106 LAQQFDMT
-112 IAWMPQL
+112 WVPHL
-119 ETTHVDHELI
+119 DTTHVDHEVI
-129 KKVPIAFCRRYRVLP
+129 KRVPIAFCRRYRVLP
-144 LRYEEGAILT
+144 LRDENGAILT
-154 ASTDPLETVAL
+154 AATDPLETVAL

-176 KPVLTTSVVLLAC
+176 APVLTSTVALLAR
-189 LNRAYDEIANP
+189 LNRAYDDIANP
-200 AGAEQV
+200 AGAEEV
-206 MEDIAANQSLDQ
+206 MEDIAANESLDQ

-258 FESFERGLVVRY
+258 FESFERGLVIRY

-276 YPVLTPPKHLQA
+276 YPVLTPPKHLQP

-308 QDGRFAIRTS
+308 QDGRFAIRTA

-358 DRLAVIH
+358 ERLTVIH

-370 AHGIIL
+370 AHGIML

-387 TLYAALSHIN
+387 TLYAALTHIN
-397 APDKNI
+397 SPDKNI

-413 LLGIGQMQ
+413 LLGVGQMQ
-421 VNPKINLSFAAGLRS
+421 VNPKINLTFAAGLRS

-511 CPDCKRPYAPS
+511 CPDCKRPYRAS
-522 EDELSRLDVAPG
+522 EEELSRLDLPPG
-534 SDVTLYRGAGCAACS
+534 AAVTLYRGAGCAACS

-562 MVLNDEIRRL
+562 MVLDDDIRRL

-577 DSTAIKHAALANGM
+577 DSTAIKQTAIAKGM
-591 VTLKQEGTERVLQ
+591 VTLKQEGAERVIQ
-604 GQTTLEEVMRITQQE
+604 GHTTLEEVMRITQQE
-619 IDV
+619 IDVD

>member
-1 MRAVLARPSEG
+1 MQ
-12 RVSLR
+12 
-17 PRWKR
+17 
-22 SGDPTDYGAS
+22 DN
-32 PGRRGQDQLSEQLD
+32 PG
-46 NDHPTPHVRRPLL
+46 RPLL
-59 GRILGEKFNLLDS
+59 GSILEQKFGLPEA
-72 KLEEALA
+72 KL
-79 YQQEK
+79 
-84 GGLLGEVLLH
+84 
-94 LRLLREEHVLEA
+94 LEA
-106 LAHQFE
+106 LNIQQTKGGRLGEILLRLRAIDEDQLIQALALQFDLP
-112 IAWMPQL
+112 WLPQL
-119 ETTHVDHELI
+119 EVSQVDHEWI
-129 KKVPIAFCRRYRVLP
+129 KKVPIHFARRYRVLP
-144 LRYEEGAILT
+144 LKAEEGSVIVAT
-154 ASTDPLETVAL
+154 TDPLETGPL

-170 LLGKPI
+170 LLGFPI
-176 KPVLTTSVVLLAC
+176 KPVLTSGISLLAC
-189 LNRAYDEIANP
+189 LNRVYDEAASP

-206 MEDIAANQSLDQ
+206 MEDIAASENLDQ
-218 LAHELDEPQD
+218 LAYALDEPQD

-293 LKIMAGL
+293 LKILAGL

-308 QDGRFAIRTS
+308 QDGRFAIRTA

-330 TSHGERV
+330 TAHGERV
-337 VLRLLEKENRLLN
+337 VLRLLEKENKLLN
-350 LSEMGFSK
+350 LSEMGFSS
-358 DRLAVIH
+358 DRLGVIQ

-370 AHGIIL
+370 SHGILL

-387 TLYAALSHIN
+387 TLYAALSQIN

-421 VNPKINLSFAAGLRS
+421 VNPKINLTFAAGLRS

-504 QRLLRRI
+504 QRLVRKVCKDCRQAYH
-511 CPDCKRPYAPS
+511 PDDEELIRLGIVPPKTRP
-522 EDELSRLDVAPG
+522 
-534 SDVTLYRGAGCAACS
+534 TFYRGAGCPACS
-549 QTGYRGRTGIFEL
+549 QTGYRGRTGIYEL
-562 MVLNDEIRRL
+562 LVMDDDIRRL
-572 IGGKA
+572 IGAKA
-577 DSTAIKHAALANGM
+577 DAAAVKQVAVGKGM
-591 VTLKQEGTERVLQ
+591 ITLKDEGAEKVFH
-604 GQTTLEEVMRITQQE
+604 GITTTEEVMRITQQE
-619 IDV
+619 VEI

>member
-1 MRAVLARPSEG
+1 
-12 RVSLR
+12 
-17 PRWKR
+17 
-22 SGDPTDYGAS
+22 
-32 PGRRGQDQLSEQLD
+32 LSEQLD
-46 NDHPTPHVRRPLL
+46 NDQSIPRVHRPLL
-59 GRILGEKFNLLDS
+59 GRILEEKFNLLDS

-79 YQQEK
+79 YQHEK

-94 LRLLREEHVLEA
+94 LRLLREEQVLEA
-106 LAHQFE
+106 LAQQFE
-112 IAWMPQL
+112 MSWMPQL
-119 ETTHVDHELI
+119 DTTHVDHELI
-129 KKVPIAFCRRYRVLP
+129 KKIPIAFCRRYRVLP

-176 KPVLTTSVVLLAC
+176 KPILTTSVALLAC

-358 DRLAVIH
+358 ERLAVIH

-522 EDELSRLDVAPG
+522 DEELSRLDVAPG
-534 SDVTLYRGAGCAACS
+534 STVTLYRGAGCAACS
-549 QTGYRGRTGIFEL
+549 QTGYRGRIGIFEL
-562 MVLNDEIRRL
+562 MVLNDDIRRL
-572 IGGKA
+572 IGSKA
-577 DSTAIKHAALANGM
+577 DSTAIKHAAITNGM
-591 VTLKQEGTERVLQ
+591 VTLKQEGAQRVLQ

-619 IDV
+619 IDVD

>member
-1 MRAVLARPSEG
+1 VT
-12 RVSLR
+12 
-17 PRWKR
+17 K
-22 SGDPTDYGAS
+22 
-32 PGRRGQDQLSEQLD
+32 
-46 NDHPTPHVRRPLL
+46 HTPVTRPLL
-59 GRILGEKFNLLDS
+59 GAILEQKFGLS
-72 KLEEALA
+72 EAKL
-79 YQQEK
+79 
-84 GGLLGEVLLH
+84 
-94 LRLLREEHVLEA
+94 LEA
-106 LAHQFE
+106 LNLQQTKGGRLGEALLKIRAIEEDLLLQALAMQFE
-112 IAWMPQL
+112 MPWLPHLDVAQ
-119 ETTHVDHELI
+119 VDHELI
-129 KKVPIAFCRRYRVLP
+129 KKVPIHFARRYRVLP
-144 LRYEEGAILT
+144 LKVDDGAIVV
-154 ASTDPLETVAL
+154 AATDPLETAAL

-170 LLGKPI
+170 LLGMPVKS
-176 KPVLTTSVVLLAC
+176 VLTGAMSLMTC
-189 LNRAYDEIANP
+189 LNRAYDEATSP
-200 AGAEQV
+200 TGAEQV
-206 MEDIAANQSLDQ
+206 MEDIAASEDLGKI
-218 LAHELDEPQD
+218 AHELDEPQD

-276 YPVLTPPKHLQA
+276 YPILTPPKHLQS

-308 QDGRFAIRTS
+308 QDGRFAIRTA

-350 LSEMGFSK
+350 LSEMGFAP
-358 DRLAVIH
+358 DRLRTIQ
-365 QLIQL
+365 QLIHL
-370 AHGIIL
+370 THGILL

-387 TLYAALSHIN
+387 TLYAALSEIN

-421 VNPKINLSFAAGLRS
+421 VNPKINLTFAAGLRS

-477 AASAATRLI
+477 ASSAATRLI

-504 QRLLRRI
+504 QRLIRKV
-511 CPDCKRPYAPS
+511 CPDCKQPYQPD
-522 EDELSRLDVAPG
+522 DEELIRLGVVPG
-534 SDVTLYRGAGCAACS
+534 KTKPTFYRGSGCPACT
-549 QTGYRGRTGIFEL
+549 QTGYRGRTGIHEL
-562 MVLNDEIRRL
+562 LVMDDEIRRL
-572 IGGKA
+572 IGNKA
-577 DSTAIKHAALANGM
+577 DAAAIRQSAVSRGM
-591 VTLKQEGTERVLQ
+591 VLLKEEAAEKIFAGI
-604 GQTTLEEVMRITQQE
+604 TTTEEVMRMTQQE
-619 IDV
+619 VEV

>member
-1 MRAVLARPSEG
+1 MFDDKMTPMQDEVAGS
-12 RVSLR
+12 
-17 PRWKR
+17 
-22 SGDPTDYGAS
+22 DYG
-32 PGRRGQDQLSEQLD
+32 
-46 NDHPTPHVRRPLL
+46 RPLL
-59 GRILGEKFNLLDS
+59 GRILGDKFNLLDS

-79 YQQEK
+79 YQREK
-84 GGLLGEVLLH
+84 GGRLGEVLLH
-94 LRLLREEHVLEA
+94 LRLLREEELLEA
-106 LAHQFE
+106 LALQFE
-112 IAWMPQL
+112 LPWMPQL
-119 ETTHVDHELI
+119 ETANVDHEMI
-129 KKVPIAFCRRYRVLP
+129 KKVPIAFSRRYRVLP
-144 LRYEEGAILT
+144 LRHEEGSIIVAT
-154 ASTDPLETVAL
+154 TDPLETVAL

-176 KPVLTTSVVLLAC
+176 KPVLTTGVSLLSC
-189 LNRAYDEIANP
+189 LNRVYDEVASP

-206 MEDIAANQSLDQ
+206 MEDIAASANLDQ

-308 QDGRFAIRTS
+308 QDGRFAIRTA

-350 LSEMGFSK
+350 LTEMGFTG
-358 DRLAVIH
+358 DRLSAIH

-387 TLYAALSHIN
+387 TLYAALSQIN

-504 QRLLRRI
+504 QRLLRKI
-511 CPDCKRPYAPS
+511 CPDCKRPYQAS
-522 EDELSRLDVAPG
+522 AEELNRLELPPT
-534 SDVTLYRGAGCAACS
+534 SSVTLYRGAGCAACS

-562 MVLNDEIRRL
+562 LVLDDEVRRL
-572 IGGKA
+572 IGAKA
-577 DSTAIKHAALANGM
+577 DSSAIKQAAIAKGM
-591 VTLKQEGTERVLQ
+591 VTLKQEGAEKVIQ

-619 IDV
+619 IEI

>member
-1 MRAVLARPSEG
+1 MSDEPSGRPQIGAILESKFGLTEAKLLEAINIQGTKGGRLGEILIRLRAITE
-12 RVSLR
+12 
-17 PRWKR
+17 
-22 SGDPTDYGAS
+22 
-32 PGRRGQDQLSEQLD
+32 DQLLQ
-46 NDHPTPHVRRPLL
+46 
-59 GRILGEKFNLLDS
+59 
-72 KLEEALA
+72 ALA
-79 YQQEK
+79 I
-84 GGLLGEVLLH
+84 
-94 LRLLREEHVLEA
+94 
-106 LAHQFE
+106 QFE
-112 IAWMPQL
+112 MTWLPDLDVIQ
-119 ETTHVDHELI
+119 VDHEWV
-129 KKVPIAFCRRYRVLP
+129 KKVPIHFARRYHVVPLKTEDGSVLVATIDP
-144 LRYEEGAILT
+144 MET
-154 ASTDPLETVAL
+154 AAL

-170 LLGKPI
+170 LLGLPI
-176 KPVLTTSVVLLAC
+176 KPVLTSSLSLFAC
-189 LNRAYDEIANP
+189 LNRVYDEAASP
-200 AGAEQV
+200 AGAAQV
-206 MEDIAANQSLDQ
+206 MEDIAASESLDQ
-218 LAHELDEPQD
+218 IAHELDEPQD

-293 LKIMAGL
+293 LKIMASL

-308 QDGRFAIRTS
+308 QDGRFRIRTA

-350 LSEMGFSK
+350 LSEMGFEQ
-358 DRLAVIH
+358 DRLGIIQ

-370 AHGIIL
+370 SHGIIL

-387 TLYAALSHIN
+387 TLYAALTQIN

-413 LLGIGQMQ
+413 LVGVGQMQ
-421 VNPKINLSFAAGLRS
+421 VNPKINLTFAAGLRS

-477 AASAATRLI
+477 APSAATRLI

-495 ASSVVAVLA
+495 ASSVVAILA
-504 QRLLRRI
+504 QRLLRQV
-511 CPDCKRPYAPS
+511 CSDCKQPYHPDDEELIRLSIVPPKVRP
-522 EDELSRLDVAPG
+522 
-534 SDVTLYRGAGCAACS
+534 TFYRGVGCPACS

-562 MVLNDEIRRL
+562 LVLDDEIRRL
-572 IGGKA
+572 IGNKA
-577 DSTAIKHAALANGM
+577 DSSSIRQAAVAKGM
-591 VTLKQEGTERVLQ
+591 VTLKDEGAEKVFHGVTTTEEL
-604 GQTTLEEVMRITQQE
+604 MRITQQE
-619 IDV
+619 VEI

>member
-1 MRAVLARPSEG
+1 MDRLAKHAP
-12 RVSLR
+12 VI
-17 PRWKR
+17 
-22 SGDPTDYGAS
+22 
-32 PGRRGQDQLSEQLD
+32 
-46 NDHPTPHVRRPLL
+46 RPLL
-59 GRILGEKFNLLDS
+59 GAILEQKFGLS
-72 KLEEALA
+72 ETKL
-79 YQQEK
+79 
-84 GGLLGEVLLH
+84 
-94 LRLLREEHVLEA
+94 LEA
-106 LAHQFE
+106 LNVQQTKGGRLGEALLKIRAIEEDLLLQALAIQFE
-112 IAWMPQL
+112 MPWLPHLDVTQ
-119 ETTHVDHELI
+119 VDHQWI
-129 KKVPIAFCRRYRVLP
+129 KKVPIHFARRYKVLP
-144 LRYEEGAILT
+144 LKVDDGTIVVAT
-154 ASTDPLETVAL
+154 TDPLETAAL

-170 LLGKPI
+170 LLGMPVKA
-176 KPVLTTSVVLLAC
+176 VLTSAMSLMSC
-189 LNRAYDEIANP
+189 LNRAYDEVASP
-200 AGAEQV
+200 TGAEQV
-206 MEDIAANQSLDQ
+206 MEDIAASENLDKI
-218 LAHELDEPQD
+218 AHELDEPQD

-276 YPVLTPPKHLQA
+276 YPILTPPKHLQS

-308 QDGRFAIRTS
+308 QDGRFAIRTA

-350 LSEMGFSK
+350 LSEMGFSSE
-358 DRLAVIH
+358 RLHTIQ
-365 QLIQL
+365 QLIRL
-370 AHGIIL
+370 THGILL

-387 TLYAALSHIN
+387 TLYAALSEIN

-421 VNPKINLSFAAGLRS
+421 VNPKINLTFAAGLRS

-504 QRLLRRI
+504 QRLIRKV
-511 CPDCKRPYAPS
+511 CPDCKQAYHPD
-522 EDELSRLDVAPG
+522 DEELIRLGVVPG
-534 SDVTLYRGAGCAACS
+534 KSKPTFFRGTGCPACT
-549 QTGYRGRTGIFEL
+549 QTGYRGRTGIHEL
-562 MVLNDEIRRL
+562 LVLDDEVRRL
-572 IGGKA
+572 IGSKS
-577 DSTAIKHAALANGM
+577 DAAVIRQAAVSRGM
-591 VTLKQEGTERVLQ
+591 VLLKEEAAEKIFAGI
-604 GQTTLEEVMRITQQE
+604 TTTEEVMRMTQQE
-619 IDV
+619 IEV